1 MVRVSDSHANGN
13 WGGLFFTKYA
23 VPAITEVVY
32 IIIGDKWWIKQNIS
46 NAQCCGEIVIYML
59 FLWPL

>member
-23 VPAITEVVY
+23 APAITEVGY
-32 IIIGDKWWIKQNIS
+32 IIGDMWWIKQNIL
-46 NAQCCGEIVIYML
+46 NA
-59 FLWPL
+59 